1 MLLTG
6 VAVVCRVIPL
16 LAYSSRC
23 TMHGARV
30 VWETKDMLMAA
41 ENDRFEAVKWL
52 HENAPPAA
60 FKGQQKILWVAV
72 KRGNIAMAEWVCQW
86 ISSEPNAEIVRV
98 VASLAFSNNT
108 PLILDDAIIHGQ
120 VESAKWLLECEV
132 GDSVSLFVFK
142 DAGENGHFSAVK
154 WAALHHDESDR
165 SVLADPVDEAAWA
178 PRDCAHGI

>member
-1 MLLTG
+1 VG
-6 VAVVCRVIPL
+6 GCEERE
-16 LAYSSRC
+16 
-23 TMHGARV
+23 H
-30 VWETKDMLMAA
+30 
-41 ENDRFEAVKWL
+41 
-52 HENAPPAA
+52 
-60 FKGQQKILWVAV
+60 
-72 KRGNIAMAEWVCQW
+72 AMAEWVCQW